1 MSAKKKGQKD
11 TAGPNNISNP
21 SNPVSII
28 MKWSVLCN
36 KYITTSCT
44 KCTEVGNKNFGPK
57 MHIKIF
63 MKR

>member
-1 MSAKKKGQKD
+1 MSAEKKGQKD
-11 TAGPNNISNP
+11 KAGPNNISNP

-36 KYITTSCT
+36 KYMTTSCT
-44 KCTEVGNKNFGPK
+44 ACTEVGNNYFGPK
-57 MHIKIF
+57 QQIKTF